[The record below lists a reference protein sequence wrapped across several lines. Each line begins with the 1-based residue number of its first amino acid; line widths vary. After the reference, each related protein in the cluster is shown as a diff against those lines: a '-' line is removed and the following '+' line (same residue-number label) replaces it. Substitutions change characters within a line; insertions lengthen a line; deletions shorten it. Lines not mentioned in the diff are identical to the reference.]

1 MLIRDIYNRIFA
13 ETKEMEKNDH
23 EISDE
28 LSALFKNV
36 DLKEITDEEFT
47 NLMCQACAIG
57 ERQGFVSG
65 FRVFAKIMCEALA
78 AKPSLRKNKDYLCME
93 RERKWR
99 KNE

>member
-57 ERQGFVSG
+57 ERQGFVFG
-65 FRVFAKIMCEALA
+65 FRVFAKIICEAI
-78 AKPSLRKNKDYLCME
+78 S
-93 RERKWR
+93 
-99 KNE
+99 

>member
-1 MLIRDIYNRIFA
+1 
-13 ETKEMEKNDH
+13 MEKNDH

-65 FRVFAKIMCEALA
+65 FRVFAKIICEAI
-78 AKPSLRKNKDYLCME
+78 S
-93 RERKWR
+93 
-99 KNE
+99 

>member
-1 MLIRDIYNRIFA
+1 MLIRDIYNKIFA

-65 FRVFAKIMCEALA
+65 FRVFAKIICEAI
-78 AKPSLRKNKDYLCME
+78 S
-93 RERKWR
+93 
-99 KNE
+99 

>member
-1 MLIRDIYNRIFA
+1 MLIRDIYNKIFA

-23 EISDE
+23 EISEE

-65 FRVFAKIMCEALA
+65 FRVFAKIICEAI
-78 AKPSLRKNKDYLCME
+78 S
-93 RERKWR
+93 
-99 KNE
+99 

>member
-65 FRVFAKIMCEALA
+65 VRVFAKIICEAI
-78 AKPSLRKNKDYLCME
+78 S
-93 RERKWR
+93 
-99 KNE
+99 

>member
-65 FRVFAKIMCEALA
+65 FRAFAKIMCEALA
-78 AKPSLRKNKDYLCME
+78 
-93 RERKWR
+93 
-99 KNE
+99 

>member
-1 MLIRDIYNRIFA
+1 MLIGDIYNRIFA

-65 FRVFAKIMCEALA
+65 FRVFAKIICEALA
-78 AKPSLRKNKDYLCME
+78 
-93 RERKWR
+93 
-99 KNE
+99 

>member
-65 FRVFAKIMCEALA
+65 FRVFVKIICEAI
-78 AKPSLRKNKDYLCME
+78 S
-93 RERKWR
+93 
-99 KNE
+99 

>member
-65 FRVFAKIMCEALA
+65 FRVFAKMMCGAL
-78 AKPSLRKNKDYLCME
+78 S
-93 RERKWR
+93 
-99 KNE
+99 

>member
-65 FRVFAKIMCEALA
+65 FRVFAKIICKAI
-78 AKPSLRKNKDYLCME
+78 S
-93 RERKWR
+93 
-99 KNE
+99 

>member
-23 EISDE
+23 EISEE
-28 LSALFKNV
+28 LSALFKDV
-36 DLKEITDEEFT
+36 ALKEITDEEFT

-78 AKPSLRKNKDYLCME
+78 
-93 RERKWR
+93 
-99 KNE
+99 

>member
-36 DLKEITDEEFT
+36 GLKEITDEEFT

-65 FRVFAKIMCEALA
+65 FRAFAKIMCEALA
-78 AKPSLRKNKDYLCME
+78 
-93 RERKWR
+93 
-99 KNE
+99 

>member
-23 EISDE
+23 AISEE
-28 LSALFKNV
+28 LSALFKDV
-36 DLKEITDEEFT
+36 ALKEITDEEFT

-65 FRVFAKIMCEALA
+65 FRVFAKMMCGAL
-78 AKPSLRKNKDYLCME
+78 S
-93 RERKWR
+93 
-99 KNE
+99 

>member
-13 ETKEMEKNDH
+13 ETKEMERNDH

-28 LSALFKNV
+28 LSALFRDV

-65 FRVFAKIMCEALA
+65 FRVFAKIICEAI
-78 AKPSLRKNKDYLCME
+78 S
-93 RERKWR
+93 
-99 KNE
+99 

>member
-65 FRVFAKIMCEALA
+65 FHVFAKIICEAI
-78 AKPSLRKNKDYLCME
+78 S
-93 RERKWR
+93 
-99 KNE
+99 

>member
-28 LSALFKNV
+28 LSALFKDV

-78 AKPSLRKNKDYLCME
+78 
-93 RERKWR
+93 
-99 KNE
+99 

>member
-65 FRVFAKIMCEALA
+65 FHVFAKIICEAL
-78 AKPSLRKNKDYLCME
+78 S
-93 RERKWR
+93 
-99 KNE
+99 

>member
-78 AKPSLRKNKDYLCME
+78 
-93 RERKWR
+93 
-99 KNE
+99 

>member
-1 MLIRDIYNRIFA
+1 MLIRDIYNKIFA
-13 ETKEMEKNDH
+13 ETKEMDKNDH

-36 DLKEITDEEFT
+36 DLKEITYDEFT

-65 FRVFAKIMCEALA
+65 FRVFAKIICEAIA
-78 AKPSLRKNKDYLCME
+78 
-93 RERKWR
+93 
-99 KNE
+99 

>member
-47 NLMCQACAIG
+47 NLMCQACAIW

-65 FRVFAKIMCEALA
+65 FRVFAKIICEAI
-78 AKPSLRKNKDYLCME
+78 S
-93 RERKWR
+93 
-99 KNE
+99 